1 MSFWGLTSWFFQSW
15 KQFSPNLSVL
25 SQSSRFCKNFL
36 ARCFQSSA
44 DLNLLKFV
52 GESPASC
59 LPFCSTDLR
68 PLCKCSWDTFWAL
81 WGLLWNLTLK
91 LFSVSSLAPPSCS
104 TDLRAVCE
112 SPRAQNPLVGALH
125 PPPDTNPPII
135 RDQKYRTKNAE
146 CESQKPKTHF
156 WCLLLPNHFFND
168 GSKFPFQP

>member
-1 MSFWGLTSWFFQSW
+1 MIRLHNRCLCIRHRAFLYTGAPKSTNSTLCNVAQES
-15 KQFSPNLSVL
+15 KQFEEKYENTHV
-25 SQSSRFCKNFL
+25 
-36 ARCFQSSA
+36 
-44 DLNLLKFV
+44 
-52 GESPASC
+52 EEI
-59 LPFCSTDLR
+59 
-68 PLCKCSWDTFWAL
+68 
-81 WGLLWNLTLK
+81 
-91 LFSVSSLAPPSCS
+91 SSLAPPSCS
-104 TDLRAVCE
+104 TDLRALCE